1 MSSMEIH
8 PSELAYAFSY
18 AKVDSIIGWGD
29 TPFQPED
36 VDAADWAKEGEERLR
51 AAGRLVGD
59 TEAGLNFTPAI
70 TAAILALVNPTLVLL
85 SERRS
90 GNRVQRLSVHA
101 AGIHFVGLIQR
112 GDGMFEV
119 TSYAD
124 LMAAAGACA
133 GFVGATLEP
142 LRSEA
147 RVETTQKVLSTL
159 HGSAAKRPD
168 DVVGGMVRLGLS
180 KTEAE
185 SAARA
190 FSDPAAAGML
200 SVLYCAGNAVQ
211 DADPISVMTNADKQ
225 TWTIFP
231 PASLDGPMVLERSS
245 VAALTARVAVS
256 TAARFSARAS

>member
-1 MSSMEIH
+1 MSLVELH
-8 PSELAYAFSY
+8 PSELAYAFAN

-29 TPFQPED
+29 TPFLPED
-36 VDAADWAKEGEERLR
+36 GDVSEWATEGEDRLR
-51 AAGRLVGD
+51 AAGRLVGEPE
-59 TEAGLNFTPAI
+59 TGLNFVPAI

-112 GDGMFEV
+112 GDGMFEM
-119 TSYAD
+119 TSYSD

-142 LRSEA
+142 LRGEA

-159 HGSAAKRPD
+159 HGSAGARPD

-180 KTEAE
+180 KADAE

-190 FSDPAAAGML
+190 FSDPASAGML
-200 SVLYCAGNAVQ
+200 SVLYCANNAVQ
-211 DADPISVMTNADKQ
+211 DADPISVMTNADQQ

-231 PASLDGPMVLERSS
+231 PASLNGPMVLERSS
-245 VAALTARVAVS
+245 VAALTARVTVS

>member
-1 MSSMEIH
+1 MSSIEIH
-8 PSELAYAFSY
+8 PSELAYAFAY

-29 TPFQPED
+29 TPFLPED
-36 VDAADWAKEGEERLR
+36 GDVSEWGTEGEERLR

-59 TEAGLNFTPAI
+59 PETGLNFIPAI
-70 TAAILALVNPTLVLL
+70 TAAILTLVNPTLVLL

-90 GNRVQRLSVHA
+90 GGRVQRLSVHA
-101 AGIHFVGLIQR
+101 AGMYFVGLIQR
-112 GDGMFEV
+112 SDGMFEL
-119 TSYAD
+119 TSYSD

-147 RVETTQKVLSTL
+147 RVETTQKVLSTF
-159 HGSAAKRPD
+159 HGAAGARPD
-168 DVVGGMVRLGLS
+168 DVIGGMVRLGLS

-190 FSDPAAAGML
+190 FSDPESAGML

-211 DADPISVMTNADKQ
+211 DADPISVMTNAEKQ

>member
-1 MSSMEIH
+1 MGSIEIH
-8 PSELAYAFSY
+8 PSELAYAFAH

-29 TPFQPED
+29 TPFLPQD
-36 VDAADWAKEGEERLR
+36 GNVDEWGAEGEERLR
-51 AAGRLVGD
+51 AAGRLVGELE
-59 TEAGLNFTPAI
+59 TGLNFTRPI
-70 TAAILALVNPTLVLL
+70 MAAILALVNPTLVLL
-85 SERRS
+85 SERRT

-101 AGIHFVGLIQR
+101 SGVHFVGLIQR
-112 GDGMFEV
+112 ADGMFEM
-119 TSYAD
+119 TSYSD

-147 RVETTQKVLSTL
+147 RVETTQKVMSTL
-159 HGSAAKRPD
+159 HGSAGKRPD

-190 FSDPAAAGML
+190 FSDPASAGML
-200 SVLYCAGNAVQ
+200 SVLYCADNTVQ

-245 VAALTARVAVS
+245 VAALTARVTVS